1 MIKLEQQISQQ
12 LKRFGITNMVR
23 EFYWSHTSEDTRS
36 WTKIASVADRD
47 CSH

>member
-12 LKRFGITNMVR
+12 LKRLGMTNMVR
-23 EFYWSHTSEDTRS
+23 EFYSNHTAEDTRA